1 MSYFEQ
7 LMNTTKYA
15 LHKATYNPEAEKFA
29 KKQQAEVDKSK
40 KDDTIAKLNKEM
52 NSKKDAEAKKLAAV
66 KAEQERIQNER
77 AEFSIGRLIGRIFK
91 IIVLIVFIALVL
103 IGGVYGASLAVNLNV
118 YKSAPFRVIYAI
130 WGFLFFWVII
140 PYVWVYRRFW
150 LGKSPRFY
158 AIMPLVPY
166 RFNHWFMDKFFD
178 WITFNPEDV
187 DELKEWRHYG
197 L

>member
-40 KDDTIAKLNKEM
+40 KDDSIAKLNTEM
-52 NSKKDAEAKKLAAV
+52 KSKKDEESKKLSNEKV
-66 KAEQERIQNER
+66 KQDRIQKER
-77 AEFSIGRLIGRIFK
+77 SEFSFSRLIVRILT
-91 IIVLIVFIALVL
+91 IIALIVFIALVL

-140 PYVWVYRRFW
+140 PYVWGYRRFW

-187 DELKEWRHYG
+187 DELKEWRH
-197 L
+197 

>member
-40 KDDTIAKLNKEM
+40 KDDSIAKLNTEM
-52 NSKKDAEAKKLAAV
+52 KSKKDEESKKLSNEKV
-66 KAEQERIQNER
+66 KQDRIQKER
-77 AEFSIGRLIGRIFK
+77 SEFSFSRLIVRILT
-91 IIVLIVFIALVL
+91 IIALIVFVALLL
-103 IGGVYGASLAVNLNV
+103 IGGVYGSSLAVNLNV

-140 PYVWVYRRFW
+140 PYVWGYRRFW

-187 DELKEWRHYG
+187 DELKEWRH
-197 L
+197 

>member
-1 MSYFEQ
+1 
-7 LMNTTKYA
+7 MNTTKYA
-15 LHKATYNPEAEKFA
+15 LHKATYNPEAEKYA
-29 KKQQAEVDKSK
+29 KKQQAEVDKAK
-40 KDDTIAKLNKEM
+40 KDDSIANLNKEM
-52 NSKKDAEAKKLAAV
+52 KSKKDKESNKLANE
-66 KAEQERIQNER
+66 KAEQDHIQKERS
-77 AEFSIGRLIGRIFK
+77 EFSFSRLIVRVLT
-91 IIVLIVFIALVL
+91 IIVLIVFVALLL

-140 PYVWVYRRFW
+140 PYVWGYRRFW

-166 RFNHWFMDKFFD
+166 RFNHWFMNKFFD

-187 DELKEWRHYG
+187 DELKEWM
-197 L
+197 